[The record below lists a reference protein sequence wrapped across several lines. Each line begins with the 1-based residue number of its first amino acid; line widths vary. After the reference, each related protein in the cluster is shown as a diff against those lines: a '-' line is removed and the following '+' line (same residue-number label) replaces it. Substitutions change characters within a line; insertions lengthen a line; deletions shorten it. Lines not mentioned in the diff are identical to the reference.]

1 MYAVLVVVVPTDN
14 TWPEGFEPQSRT
26 QNDQMVREWRDRL
39 TSWEREVSVDAVA
52 LGARSVLSFTPMY
65 QPAVAQTNVW
75 LDHVGESLSEALEA
89 ACEVTLGLSSRGHV
103 IRSMQLFTWAQQP
116 IYSAHPR

>member
-1 MYAVLVVVVPTDN
+1 MYGVLVVVVPADN
-14 TWPEGFEPQSRT
+14 TWPEEFEPQSRA

-39 TSWEREVSVDAVA
+39 TSWERDVGVDADA
-52 LGARSVLSFTPMY
+52 LGARAVLSFTPMY

-75 LDHVGESLSEALEA
+75 LDHVGQDLGEAFEA
-89 ACEVTLGLSSRGHV
+89 AAQLALGLSSRAHI
-103 IRSMQLFTWAQQP
+103 IRSVQIFTWAQQP